1 MNRPRA
7 RVTFV
12 GILGLGAMVLY
23 VPYRDVERVYAVV
36 PVQQP
41 GGAVVSMG
49 RTDELREVNT
59 LAAGYGWVWALPH
72 ADRAAWFGTERETSI
87 HWNRLLAQVAVWAL
101 LVGAGLVLL
110 RAPATRSETAHR
122 AE

>member
-1 MNRPRA
+1 MNRPQV
-7 RVTFV
+7 RVAAI
-12 GILGLGAMVLY
+12 GLLGLGAMALY
-23 VPYRDVERVYAVV
+23 VPYRDVERVYTVV

-49 RTDELREVNT
+49 RTDELREVKT

-72 ADRAAWFGTERETSI
+72 SDRVAWFGTERETSI

-110 RAPATRSETAHR
+110 RAQAWPSR
-122 AE
+122 

>member
-1 MNRPRA
+1 MNRPQV
-7 RVTFV
+7 RVAAI
-12 GILGLGAMVLY
+12 GLLGLGAMALY
-23 VPYRDVERVYAVV
+23 VPYRDVERVYTVV

-59 LAAGYGWVWALPH
+59 RSAGYGWVWALPH
-72 ADRAAWFGTERETSI
+72 SDRVAWFGTERETSI

-110 RAPATRSETAHR
+110 RAQAWPSR
-122 AE
+122 